1 MKFRVLLIV
10 IPCLL
15 SANAESILNQ
25 PFPQEARTSYAFGA
39 GLPGQALPDGSKLA
53 NVTSIELT
61 DDGRVVAAAVSTFQN
76 IELLE
81 FDGQMWRWLTPFFE
95 HVSDSDAHSF
105 AASTSGRAYRSDN
118 DAASEDKRIVDGSG
132 WSKGSSVVAT
142 AGKVWEDKNGKRRVA
157 FTADEVILSVAAG
170 PEGGIAVG
178 TVDALYLR
186 VGAQG
191 KFDSLFPSDE
201 KYSWDLRNVSAV
213 VFDSKGRLWF
223 GSDLGVGVL
232 DGNAWHLYT
241 GDEGLPYDH
250 FTCATVGE
258 NGAVWFG
265 TERGAIRF
273 DGDHWSYR
281 ASLRW
286 LPDDYV
292 NDIAVEPDGSA
303 WIATRGGISHILRG
317 SMTLESKAA
326 YFTNQ
331 VETRHNRDGY
341 ITNWRLERRGD
352 VTNAVPGI
360 TDNDGLYTSWYGAA
374 MAFRYAVTKDPE
386 AKALANRSFDA
397 CKRLVDIVP
406 ESMKGFPARVLIPID
421 WPEPVNEI
429 LNDEFN
435 RKRREDDPFWKLI
448 TPRFVTSEDGK
459 YLWKCD
465 TSSDELAGH
474 YFFYGVYYDLV
485 AETEEEKAPVRE
497 VVRDITD
504 HLIRNDFNLVDHD
517 GTPTRWGRFGPDFL
531 DSENGWPQR
540 GLNSLMM
547 LGMLA
552 VADHVTGDAK
562 YAETAQMLRE
572 KHGYH
577 INMMMPRP
585 TFPPSNVVPWDN
597 NLGLLCFYPLMQ
609 YENDPEL
616 LILYRQSLEDFWQFI
631 SRQKNPFWNFAYGA
645 GAQRFASLV
654 EQNHFEGAFPDS
666 GPYAAQ
672 YAKRFATFDCA
683 IEDSLD
689 TLRHMPLELIGWEM
703 KNSHRLDVELDPTP
717 TQERDVGW
725 SKVDRKA
732 LPIEERSHVRQDRDG
747 FKLDAKEDDGWSE
760 HEGTFYLLP
769 YYMGRYHGFIE

>member
-1 MKFRVLLIV
+1 MKPLCYLAVFTFGLGAHAQTV
-10 IPCLL
+10 I
-15 SANAESILNQ
+15 NE
-25 PFPQEARTSYAFGA
+25 PFPQEARTSYAFGS
-39 GLPGQALPDGSKLA
+39 GLPGDTMPDGSKLA
-53 NVTSIELT
+53 NVTSIALT
-61 DDGRVVAAAVSTFQN
+61 DDGRVVAGAISTLQN

-81 FDGQMWRWLTPFFE
+81 FDGETWYWVRPFFE
-95 HVSDSDAHSF
+95 HVSNSAQHSF
-105 AASTSGRAYRSDN
+105 VASTSGKAYRG
-118 DAASEDKRIVDGSG
+118 DAGDAQEEDRIIDGSRWPDG
-132 WSKGSSVVAT
+132 MSVLATGS
-142 AGKVWEDKNGKRRVA
+142 KVWEDTSNKRRVA
-157 FTADEVILSVAAG
+157 FHSGDLILSVAAG
-170 PEGGIAVG
+170 PNRSIAVG
-178 TVDALYLR
+178 TVDGLFLR
-186 VGAQG
+186 EGEKGEFV
-191 KFDSLFPSDE
+191 SLAPADA
-201 KYSWDLRNVSAV
+201 KYSWNPRNVSAV

-232 DGNAWHLYT
+232 DSDTWSLYT

-250 FTCATVGE
+250 FTCATAGE

-292 NDIAVEPDGSA
+292 NDIAVEADGTA
-303 WIATRGGISHILRG
+303 WIATRGGISCIHRG

-341 ITNWRLERRGD
+341 ITNWTLERRGD
-352 VTNAVPGI
+352 VTSAVPSI

-374 MAFRYAVTKDPE
+374 MAYRYAITKDPE
-386 AKALANRSFDA
+386 AKALAKRSFDA
-397 CKRLVDIVP
+397 CKWLVDIVP
-406 ESMKGFPARVLIPID
+406 DSMKGFPARVLIPID
-421 WPEPVNEI
+421 WPEPVNEM

-435 RKRREDDPFWKLI
+435 RRRRESDPFWKLI

-459 YLWKCD
+459 YMWKCD
-465 TSSDELAGH
+465 TSSDELSGH

-517 GTPTRWGRFGPDFL
+517 GTPTRWGRFGPDYL

-540 GLNSLMM
+540 GLNSMMM
-547 LGMLA
+547 LGMLS
-552 VADHVTGDAK
+552 VAEHVTGDVK
-562 YAETAQMLRE
+562 YAETAKMLRDE
-572 KHGYH
+572 YSYH
-577 INMMMPRP
+577 INMMIPRP
-585 TFPPSNVVPWDN
+585 TFPPANVVPWDN

-616 LILYRQSLEDFWQFI
+616 LLLYRQSLEDFWQFI

-654 EQNHFEGAFPDS
+654 EQNYFDGAFPDS

-683 IEDSLD
+683 VEDSLD
-689 TLRHMPLELIGWEM
+689 TLRQMPLELIGWEM

-717 TQERDVGW
+717 TQEPDVGW